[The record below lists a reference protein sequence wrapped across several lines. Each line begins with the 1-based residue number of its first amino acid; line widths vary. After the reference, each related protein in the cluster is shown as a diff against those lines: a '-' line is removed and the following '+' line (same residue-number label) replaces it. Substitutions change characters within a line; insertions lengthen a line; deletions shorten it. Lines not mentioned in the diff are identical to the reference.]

1 MEASGANT
9 TEAQV
14 LPGNVNPTTAAH
26 YENHPCEPCCQ
37 TVQPVQ
43 VPVTRDTSEL
53 TLATADQWHT
63 AENPA
68 RDISFASCCLHHVSA
83 FIPISRKWRRDAVNS
98 EIDAACSSSQAVLSV
113 WWRKRTAML
122 SF

>member
-1 MEASGANT
+1 MEASSADS

-14 LPGNVNPTTAAH
+14 LPGNANPTTAAH
-26 YENHPCEPCCQ
+26 NENHPGEPCCQ
-37 TVQPVQ
+37 TAQPVQ
-43 VPVTRDTSEL
+43 VPVTRDKSDL
-53 TLATADQWHT
+53 MLATADRRQT

-68 RDISFASCCLHHVSA
+68 RDTPFASCCLHHVSA

-98 EIDAACSSSQAVLSV
+98 EIDAACSGGQDVLSV
-113 WWRKRTAML
+113 WCRKRTAMP